1 MMLLV
6 LTFFVAL
13 ANVTAADTTAFVN
26 VNVLPMDSERVLERH
41 TVLVD
46 GDRIVAVGP
55 VDAVAVPD
63 RATVVDGTGMWLMP
77 GLAEMHGHIPPRTQ
91 PREEIEAVLFLYAAN
106 GITTVRG
113 MLGWP
118 GQLDLREGA
127 LTGQILSPTLY
138 LAGPSFSGQTVGTP
152 EEARERARRQVAEG
166 WDLLKV
172 HPGLDRAT
180 YDAMANE
187 ARRLGITFGGHVP
200 ADVGLEHALEMGQL
214 TFDHMDGYNAHLGTD
229 RAPDPED
236 LQAIVERTRQA
247 GAWIVPTSVL
257 WELFLGVADIQEL
270 TSRPELK
277 YTSAQNVASWTRAY
291 RTRLENAP
299 PDGPRMAKNR
309 KIILKAL
316 SDGGVPI
323 LMGTDAPQQFSIPG
337 FSLHREVA
345 YMVQAG
351 MTPYEVLV
359 SGTRNV
365 GRYFADKDTFGLV
378 AEGHRADLVLL
389 TANPLEDIRAIDEIE
404 GVMLRGRWMPRAE
417 IDARLAEIE
426 AWYARDH

>member
-1 MMLLV
+1 M
-6 LTFFVAL
+6 TFL
-13 ANVTAADTTAFVN
+13 AAVTAFVN
-26 VNVLPMDSERVLERH
+26 VNVLPMDSERVLIQQ
-41 TVLVD
+41 TVLID

-55 VDAVAVPD
+55 ASEVDVPAG
-63 RATVVDGTGMWLMP
+63 ATVIDGSGMWLMP
-77 GLAEMHGHIPPRTQ
+77 GLAEMHGHIPPPTQ

-118 GQLDLREGA
+118 GQLELRDEVRRGE
-127 LTGQILSPTLY
+127 LLSPMLY
-138 LAGPSFSGQTVGTP
+138 LAGPSFSGQTVQTP
-152 EEARERARRQVAEG
+152 EEARARVRTQVAEG

-172 HPGLDRAT
+172 HPGLSRGV
-180 YDAMANE
+180 YDAMADE
-187 ARRLGITFGGHVP
+187 AHRLDIRFGGHVP
-200 ADVGLEHALEMGQL
+200 QDVGLLHALESGQE
-214 TFDHMDGYNAHLGTD
+214 TFDHIDGYGAHLGAD
-229 RAPDPED
+229 GPPDAAD
-236 LQAIVERTRQA
+236 LRAIVEKTRDA

-257 WELFLGVADIQEL
+257 WELFLGVASLDEMRA
-270 TSRPELK
+270 RPELR
-277 YTSAQNVASWTRAY
+277 YTSPQNVAAWTRAY

-299 PDGPRMAKNR
+299 PSGQQMAENR

-345 YMVQAG
+345 YMVRAG

-389 TANPLEDIRAIDEIE
+389 AANPLDDIRAIDTIE
-404 GVMLRGRWMPRAE
+404 GVMLRGRFVPRSE
-417 IDARLAEIE
+417 IDTRLAEIE
-426 AWYARDH
+426 AWYARDGQR

>member
-1 MMLLV
+1 MMPLL
-6 LTFFVAL
+6 LTFL
-13 ANVTAADTTAFVN
+13 AAVTAFVN
-26 VNVLPMDSERVLERH
+26 VNVLPMDSERVLMH
-41 TVLVD
+41 QTVLID

-55 VDAVAVPD
+55 ASEVDVPAG
-63 RATVVDGTGMWLMP
+63 ATVIDGSGMWLMP
-77 GLAEMHGHIPPRTQ
+77 GLAEMHGHIPPPSQ

-118 GQLDLREGA
+118 GQLELREEVRA
-127 LTGQILSPTLY
+127 GQLLSPTLY
-138 LAGPSFSGQTVGTP
+138 LAGPSFSGQTVQTP
-152 EEARERARRQVAEG
+152 EAARARVRTQVAEG

-172 HPGLDRAT
+172 HPGLSRGV
-180 YDAMANE
+180 YDAMADE
-187 ARRLGITFGGHVP
+187 AARLGIRFGGHVP
-200 ADVGLEHALEMGQL
+200 QDVGLLHALETGQE
-214 TFDHMDGYNAHLGTD
+214 TFDHMDGFGAHLGTD
-229 RAPDPED
+229 GPPDAAD
-236 LQAIVERTRQA
+236 LRAIVEKTRDA

-257 WELFLGVADIQEL
+257 WELFLGVASLDEMRA
-270 TSRPELK
+270 RPELR
-277 YTSAQNVASWTRAY
+277 YTSPQNVAAWTRAY

-299 PDGPRMAKNR
+299 PSGQQMAENR

-345 YMVQAG
+345 YMVRAG
-351 MTPYEVLV
+351 MTPYDVLV

-365 GRYFADKDTFGLV
+365 GHYFEDKDTFGLV

-389 TANPLEDIRAIDEIE
+389 AANPLEDIRAIDAIE
-404 GVMLRGRWMPRAE
+404 GVMLRGRFVPRSE
-417 IDARLAEIE
+417 INTRLAEIE
-426 AWYARDH
+426 AWYARDGQR

>member
-1 MMLLV
+1 MMPLL
-6 LTFFVAL
+6 LTFL
-13 ANVTAADTTAFVN
+13 AAVTAFVN
-26 VNVLPMDSERVLERH
+26 VNVLPMDSERVLPRH
-41 TVLVD
+41 TVIVD

-55 VDAVAVPD
+55 TSEVDVPAG
-63 RATVVDGTGMWLMP
+63 ATVIDGSGMWLMP
-77 GLAEMHGHIPPRTQ
+77 GLAEMHGHIPPPTQ

-118 GQLDLREGA
+118 GQLELREEVR
-127 LTGQILSPTLY
+127 TGQLLSPMLY
-138 LAGPSFSGQTVGTP
+138 LAGPSFSGQTVQTP
-152 EEARERARRQVAEG
+152 EEARARVRTQVAEG

-172 HPGLDRAT
+172 HPGLSRGV
-180 YDAMANE
+180 YDAMADE
-187 ARRLGITFGGHVP
+187 AARLGIRFGGHVP
-200 ADVGLEHALEMGQL
+200 QDVGLLHALETGQE
-214 TFDHMDGYNAHLGTD
+214 TFDHMDGFGAHLGTD
-229 RAPDPED
+229 GPPDAAD
-236 LQAIVERTRQA
+236 LRAIVEKTREA

-257 WELFLGVADIQEL
+257 WELFLGVASLDEMRA
-270 TSRPELK
+270 RPELR
-277 YTSAQNVASWTRAY
+277 YTSPQNVAAWTRAY

-299 PDGPRMAKNR
+299 PSGQQMAENR

-345 YMVQAG
+345 YMVRAG

-359 SGTRNV
+359 SGTRDV
-365 GRYFADKDTFGLV
+365 GRYFKDNDTFGLV

-389 TANPLEDIRAIDEIE
+389 AANPLEDIRAIDAIE
-404 GVMLRGRWMPRAE
+404 GVMLRGRFVPRSE
-417 IDARLAEIE
+417 IDTRLAEIE
-426 AWYARDH
+426 AWYARDGQAHER